1 MSSTSKLSICTLFAG
16 MIALGAAGGASAA
29 DQPWYIGADAGLGG
43 NHTQVGANGRVYL
56 GYQLGSAQVFGM
68 ELVNAAEAQLYRMH
82 FRADWSGYGYTVAR
96 EVRVDGGALVW
107 APMLK
112 VSERVALAG
121 RLGVAYNHADVRRP
135 GSESSSAY
143 NKVAPMASLGASYT
157 LSENVKLRADVG
169 YTKVRIGFKET
180 VDHTMVSNGV
190 SVGF

>member
-1 MSSTSKLSICTLFAG
+1 MLFAG
-16 MIALGAAGGASAA
+16 TIALGAAGGASAA
-29 DQPWYIGADAGLGG
+29 DQAWYVGADVGIGG
-43 NHTQVGANGRVYL
+43 NHKQVDGNGRVYV

-68 ELVNAAEAQLYRMH
+68 ELVNAAEAQLYRMR
-82 FRADWSGYGYTVAR
+82 FRNDWSGYGYTAAR
-96 EVRVDGGALVW
+96 EVRVDGGALTW

-135 GSESSSAY
+135 GGESGIAY
-143 NKVAPMASLGASYT
+143 NKVAPMASLGASYA

-169 YTKVRIGFKET
+169 YTQVKIGFKET
-180 VDHTMVSNGV
+180 VDHTMASTGV